1 MLSDMTSDQQAFMM
15 RWTGLQ
21 NITRKR
27 AGLVASSKMPL
38 SSGRPNFCKV
48 RGMLCKRAF
57 KHP

>member
-1 MLSDMTSDQQAFMM
+1 MRSGMIYDPQAFMM

-27 AGLVASSKMPL
+27 AGLVANSGMPL
-38 SSGRPNFCKV
+38 KYGRPNFCKV